1 VVLRFAAEKELLL
14 SGMITG
20 GNEIAEKPAVVDVP
34 HGQGH
39 VVLFANNP
47 MWRGET
53 NGSFFLVFNA
63 MMNYDHLNAGAA
75 KSATQTRTTTAG
87 GENDDND

>member
-1 VVLRFAAEKELLL
+1 VVLRFAAEKDLLL

-34 HGQGH
+34 HGKGH

-53 NGSFFLVFNA
+53 MGSYFLVFNA
-63 MMNYDHLNAGAA
+63 ILNFDHLDAGSAA
-75 KSATQTRTTTAG
+75 KPTASSVSSTAAA
-87 GENDDND
+87 DNANE